1 MKKIKK
7 STIKQWLIKLLVL
20 FIVVAMILTGFV
32 VMFSQ

>member
-7 STIKQWLIKLLVL
+7 SMIKQWLIKLLVL

>member
-1 MKKIKK
+1 M
-7 STIKQWLIKLLVL
+7 IKQWLIKLLVL